1 MPEIMTAT
9 QLIHAA
15 AGSPPY
21 PADVAGHC
29 RLCGAEGSGLPFAE
43 WVKPTF
49 TNWDLLRPGT
59 IVCTACQFCTEH
71 TSALLQARTGKD
83 KPQRMVNYSHFV
95 VGSEWLPLHKGQKA
109 QMLAALRSS
118 PAVAVIA
125 VSGQK
130 HLCFRAR
137 PGWWQIEELAAR
149 PDLARLEACLAP
161 IQALYRI
168 FSKEEI
174 AAETYAPH
182 RMAQYA
188 AAYGMA
194 DLLAAQQVLRPH
206 RGAQMFDLALYL
218 AQKEADDGVERV
230 PAAVSPGAAAA
241 DPALARAGQRLQEQ
255 VRAQHL
261 DTVGEQHQ
269 ERGLHGDG
277 QQVLQQSLWQAA
289 DRA

>member
-118 PAVAVIA
+118 PAVAVWY
-125 VSGQK
+125 
-130 HLCFRAR
+130 
-137 PGWWQIEELAAR
+137 PGW
-149 PDLARLEACLAP
+149 
-161 IQALYRI
+161 
-168 FSKEEI
+168 
-174 AAETYAPH
+174 
-182 RMAQYA
+182 
-188 AAYGMA
+188 
-194 DLLAAQQVLRPH
+194 
-206 RGAQMFDLALYL
+206 L
-218 AQKEADDGVERV
+218 AQHPEHHHASDI
-230 PAAVSPGAAAA
+230 
-241 DPALARAGQRLQEQ
+241 ALQAYTRGSCWTRYPSL
-255 VRAQHL
+255 AQHL
-261 DTVGEQHQ
+261 PVPSALGPRSTH
-269 ERGLHGDG
+269 R
-277 QQVLQQSLWQAA
+277 QSPTYSEVAA
-289 DRA
+289 